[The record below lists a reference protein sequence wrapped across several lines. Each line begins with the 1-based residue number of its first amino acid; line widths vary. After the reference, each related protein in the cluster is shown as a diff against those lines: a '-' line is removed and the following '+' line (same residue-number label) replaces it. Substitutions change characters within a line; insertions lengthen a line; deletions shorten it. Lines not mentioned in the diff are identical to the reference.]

1 MSQFGISGII
11 SGIDTDQ
18 WIASVMQIARLPIT
32 NLENKKEDL
41 QTEKDVWRD
50 INTRMSNLE
59 AKVAAL
65 NLSTTFSSKSATSS
79 DSDIVTV
86 TAGSAAANGKYTIEN
101 IVTAL
106 AHRAGSEKVSTI
118 LSDSAADKDTDLNL
132 SGSFELNGKT
142 INVAATDS
150 LAEIRDMIN
159 STEDIGVVATIVDD
173 RLTLSAEKTGVG
185 NEVTAQYVS
194 GDDILNTLGFTI
206 GAGNVISGV
215 TGNQTARNASFKLN
229 GIDIVSTS
237 NDVTGVVDGLTINL
251 KDDYTGVI
259 DVTVSQDVQSIVDAV
274 NDFVEQYNSTFSF
287 IHTEANVE
295 MDGSEIESQGKI
307 AGDSSARNM
316 LLTLRNKVTDS
327 TGSGT
332 DLDQLYFIG
341 IEIDE
346 YGEMTFDE
354 SKLRAELDKDPDAVE
369 KLFTAKKDIDG
380 YDGVATRLDAWLDDN
395 LKSGGFFNNREQYY
409 DDAIDDIDDQ
419 IANLEIRMEKKEE
432 TLIKQFTRL
441 ETVLGELQAQSSWLT
456 SQLASLSGANQQ

>member
-1 MSQFGISGII
+1 MSQFGISGLI
-11 SGIDTDQ
+11 SGIDTEQ
-18 WIASVMQIARLPIT
+18 WIASVMQVARLPIT
-32 NLENKKEDL
+32 HLENKKEGL
-41 QTEKDVWRD
+41 KTEKDVWRD

-59 AKVAAL
+59 GKIAAL
-65 NLSTTFSSKSATSS
+65 SLSTTFGSKTATSS
-79 DSDIVTV
+79 DDEKVTV

-118 LSDSAADKDTDLNL
+118 LSNSAADKDTDLNL
-132 SGSFELNGKT
+132 TGSFELNGKT
-142 INVAATDS
+142 INVTATDS

-159 STEDIGVVATIVDD
+159 STEDIGVVAAIVDD
-173 RLTLSAEKTGVG
+173 RLTLAAEKTGVG
-185 NEVTAQYVS
+185 NEVNAQYGS

-215 TGNQTARNASFKLN
+215 TGNQAARDASFKLN
-229 GIDIVSTS
+229 GIDITS
-237 NDVTGVVDGLTINL
+237 QSNSITDVVDGLTINL
-251 KDDYTGVI
+251 KDDYNGVI
-259 DVTVSQDVQSIVDAV
+259 DISVSQDVQKIVDAV
-274 NDFVEQYNSTFSF
+274 SEFVEQYNSTFNF

-295 MDGSEIESQGKI
+295 MDGSEIKSQGKI

-354 SKLRAELDKDPDAVE
+354 SKLREKLENDPAAVE
-369 KLFTAKKDIDG
+369 KLFTAKKDDDG
-380 YDGVATRLDAWLDDN
+380 YDGVATRLDAWLDEN

-409 DDAIDDIDDQ
+409 DDAIEDIDDQ
-419 IANLEIRMEKKEE
+419 IANLEFRMEKKEA

-456 SQLASLSGANQQ
+456 SQLASLSGAKQQ